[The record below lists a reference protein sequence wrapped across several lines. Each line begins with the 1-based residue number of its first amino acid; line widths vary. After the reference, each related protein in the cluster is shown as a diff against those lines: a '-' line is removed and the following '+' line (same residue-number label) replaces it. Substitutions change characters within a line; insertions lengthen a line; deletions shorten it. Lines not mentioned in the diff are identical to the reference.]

1 VHEIIR
7 PALDRETVLS
17 DIDSFAGIEDPRALA
32 EAIVETVV
40 DPLVVLDEDL
50 RVVMASRSFYLTFEV
65 DRQATQG
72 RLLYELGDG
81 QWDIPELRLILEK
94 VLPERRRLDGYQLE
108 REFPK
113 LGRRVMQLSAR
124 QVHYAS
130 GGPVS
135 ILLSI
140 ADITERRALE
150 RRLEDL
156 LEQKDVLLAE
166 LQHRVANSLAII
178 ASILLLKAKSVQSDE
193 TRRHLTEAHDR
204 VLSLATVQKHFH
216 AVGRAGW
223 VDVGPY
229 LTRLCDA
236 LAQSMASCE
245 GDIVIAVDAGEGSIS
260 SSQAVSLGLIV
271 TELIINALK
280 HGFAGKEAKDGR
292 IDVIY
297 RMDGKNDW
305 SLTVADNGQGIVATE
320 PPAERSQSGLGRS
333 IVEALANQLN
343 ARVET
348 QSGPGGTAVSIICA
362 SGAS

>member
-1 VHEIIR
+1 MDPSRV
-7 PALDRETVLS
+7 RESDLP
-17 DIDSFAGIEDPRALA
+17 DIDSFSGIEDPRALA

-40 DPLVVLDEDL
+40 DPLVVLDRDL

-94 VLPERRRLDGYQLE
+94 ILPERRRLDGYELA
-108 REFPK
+108 REFPRI
-113 LGRRVMQLSAR
+113 GQRVVQLSAR
-124 QVHYAS
+124 QVRYAD
-130 GGPVS
+130 GGPAS

-156 LEQKDVLLAE
+156 LEQKDILLQE
-166 LQHRVANSLAII
+166 IQHRVANSLAII

-204 VLSLATVQKHFH
+204 VLSLAAVQKHLH
-216 AVGRAGW
+216 ATGRGGS
-223 VDVGPY
+223 VDVAPY
-229 LTRLCDA
+229 LTRLCEA
-236 LAQSMASCE
+236 LAHSMASRE
-245 GDIVIAVDAGEGSIS
+245 GDIAIVVDAGEGSIS

-280 HGFAGKEAKDGR
+280 HGFAGKETKDGR
-292 IDVIY
+292 IDVLY
-297 RMDGKNDW
+297 RMDGPDHWK
-305 SLTVADNGQGIVATE
+305 LTIADDGQGIVAKE
-320 PPAERSQSGLGRS
+320 PPGRRSQGGLGRS
-333 IVEALANQLN
+333 IVEALASQLH

-362 SGAS
+362 GPPEADG